1 MSYSYKAGQS
11 YPSSNGAV
19 YHIPKYDDP
28 ADAVIAFTDFAESVP
43 ISSLVPIKTIDS
55 GNIYAVKPEDG
66 LHLMV
71 FTDSSTPALGTD
83 TTNFA
88 YPEGFTFSFVSINAD
103 ISVAGI
109 MNASTIPQ
117 YQICSVI
124 YLGNEIFLS
133 TVNVGP

>member
-11 YPSSNGAV
+11 YPSTNGAV

-28 ADAVIAFTDFAESVP
+28 ADAVIAFTDFSESIP

-55 GNIYAVKPEDG
+55 ENAYTVQAEDG
-66 LHLMV
+66 LHLIV
-71 FTDSSTPALGTD
+71 FTDANTPSVGVD
-83 TTNFA
+83 SFA
-88 YPEGFTFSFVSINAD
+88 DYPIGFTFSFVSINAD
-103 ISVAGI
+103 ISVAGVL
-109 MNASTIPQ
+109 NANTIPQ

-124 YLGNEIFLS
+124 HLGNGDFLA

>member
-11 YPSSNGAV
+11 YPSTNGAV

-66 LHLMV
+66 LHLIV
-71 FTDSSTPALGTD
+71 LTDSSTPALSPD
-83 TTNFA
+83 TSNFS

-103 ISVAGI
+103 VSIAGVI
-109 MNASTIPQ
+109 NASTIPQ

-124 YLGNEIFLS
+124 HLGNGEFLA

>member
-11 YPSSNGAV
+11 YPSTNGAV

-43 ISSLVPIKTIDS
+43 ISSLVPIKTVDS
-55 GNIYAVKPEDG
+55 ADIYAVQPQDG
-66 LHLMV
+66 LHLIV
-71 FTDSSTPALGTD
+71 FTNASTPGISPDAL
-83 TTNFA
+83 NFS
-88 YPEGFTFSFVSINAD
+88 YPEGFTFSFVSLNAD
-103 ISVAGI
+103 ISVAGV
-109 MNASTIPQ
+109 MNATTIPQ

-124 YLGNEIFLS
+124 HLGNGDFLA

>member
-1 MSYSYKAGQS
+1 MSYSYKAGQPYDS
-11 YPSSNGAV
+11 TNGAI

-55 GNIYAVKPEDG
+55 GNSYSVQPQDS
-66 LHLMV
+66 LHLIV
-71 FTDSSTPALGTD
+71 FTDASTPAISTD
-83 TTNFA
+83 TLNFS

-103 ISVAGI
+103 ISLAGI
-109 MNASTIPQ
+109 MNAFTVPQ

-124 YLGNEIFLS
+124 YLGDENFLA
-133 TVNVGP
+133 TVNVRP